1 MQNIARARN
10 LAYFPRHHYFKKISR
25 KTDSVHTFPTPDFP
39 RTGLILRPNI
49 NSLIWIRAVS
59 NSGFIKN
66 LENRNLPIGDG
77 VRDLFKNMRGKML
90 IKDSMNSGAGVM
102 SMGLDLNSN
111 PLKLGMAN
119 DMVERM
125 MKMMRPRSISI
136 DLSNVKFD
144 PSKDWSFRFGNWYLI
159 RKFEPGE
166 ESSRKNLEEW
176 INWDDLISDDEMTSW
191 GISTRK
197 PVEVNSYTTSHSS
210 TSLEIAT
217 KKMVTSTIKEI
228 DTETNECNDIANDNV
243 IVANTSTQVT
253 TSE

>member
-10 LAYFPRHHYFKKISR
+10 LADFPRHHYFKKISLVVKMFR
-25 KTDSVHTFPTPDFP
+25 LAFLLLAFSFNVFHCSPTPDFP
-39 RTGLILRPNI
+39 HT
-49 NSLIWIRAVS
+49 
-59 NSGFIKN
+59 
-66 LENRNLPIGDG
+66 ENRNLPIGDG

-102 SMGLDLNSN
+102 GMGLDLNSN
-111 PLKLGMAN
+111 PLKSGMAN

-125 MKMMRPRSISI
+125 MKMMRPGSISI

-144 PSKDWSFRFGNWYLI
+144 PSKDWGFRLGNWYLI

-176 INWDDLISDDEMTSW
+176 INWDDLISDDDMTLW

-197 PVEVNSYTTSHSS
+197 PVEVNSYATSHSS

-217 KKMVTSTIKEI
+217 KEMVTSTIKEI
-228 DTETNECNDIANDNV
+228 DTETNERNDIANDNV